1 MQRHIGCIGRLRL
14 RMLAI
19 NDNLDRGSILIHRGR
34 GRYGEVRVTEGSLL
48 GAESWQT
55 RRSSMACSHSR
66 DSASSRSP
74 STGRSS
80 CWPSLSIISI
90 WAACFARFHRP
101 IAGDIAVVRASKK
114 KDRIALEAHI
124 LTIADFCP
132 NSEDSYAVALFSAQN
147 VCHWVFDFLHRLR
160 QFAARVNRKR
170 KCDLTLQCLRNSQ

>member
-1 MQRHIGCIGRLRL
+1 M
-14 RMLAI
+14 A
-19 NDNLDRGSILIHRGR
+19 
-34 GRYGEVRVTEGSLL
+34 GE
-48 GAESWQT
+48 
-55 RRSSMACSHSR
+55 
-66 DSASSRSP
+66 D
-74 STGRSS
+74 TGRCESRREVCLRQS
-80 CWPSLSIISI
+80 HGRQGDHLWHALTAETVQVREVPAQEGAHVGHLCLSFPFGLRVLP
-90 WAACFARFHRP
+90 AFTARSRV
-101 IAGDIAVVRASKK
+101 DIAVVRASKK